1 MTTHRRPIWKRPL
14 LLLLLLALGLA
25 GTAAFQSA
33 WRWGCKMASANGLQ
47 QIKLA
52 LENYRQANGCY
63 PPQYLADKNGRPM
76 HSWRVLIW
84 PYLAGDESCRRYRF
98 DEPWNG
104 PHNRLLASQAP
115 ACFRSPNGDRNSKSP
130 TTDYVAIVGK
140 DTLWRG
146 AVPLR
151 PSDLERIQK
160 HFWKEETAGLDPDKR
175 TRIVWFVEA
184 ANTGINWMEPRDV
197 PLEQALVGVNVAG
210 GIQSDYSDGL
220 PAQLMP
226 YGCDWVPVGTPREA
240 FRQML
245 TLSDPKD

>member
-1 MTTHRRPIWKRPL
+1 MEWAAQPIARIAK
-14 LLLLLLALGLA
+14 
-25 GTAAFQSA
+25 
-33 WRWGCKMASANGLQ
+33 
-47 QIKLA
+47 
-52 LENYRQANGCY
+52 
-63 PPQYLADKNGRPM
+63 
-76 HSWRVLIW
+76 
-84 PYLAGDESCRRYRF
+84 
-98 DEPWNG
+98 
-104 PHNRLLASQAP
+104 P

-160 HFWKEETAGLDPDKR
+160 RFWKEETAGLDPDKR

-226 YGCDWVPVGTPREA
+226 YGCDWVPVGDPARGFSPDAHA
-240 FRQML
+240 FRPEGL
-245 TLSDPKD
+245 ARRVT

>member
-1 MTTHRRPIWKRPL
+1 
-14 LLLLLLALGLA
+14 
-25 GTAAFQSA
+25 
-33 WRWGCKMASANGLQ
+33 
-47 QIKLA
+47 
-52 LENYRQANGCY
+52 
-63 PPQYLADKNGRPM
+63 M

-104 PHNRLLASQAP
+104 PHNRLLASQVPRVFARRT
-115 ACFRSPNGDRNSKSP
+115 AIETRSLQRQ
-130 TTDYVAIVGK
+130 TTWQSWARIRSG
-140 DTLWRG
+140 G

-160 HFWKEETAGLDPDKR
+160 RFWKEETAGLDPDKR

>member
-1 MTTHRRPIWKRPL
+1 M
-14 LLLLLLALGLA
+14 
-25 GTAAFQSA
+25 
-33 WRWGCKMASANGLQ
+33 
-47 QIKLA
+47 
-52 LENYRQANGCY
+52 
-63 PPQYLADKNGRPM
+63 GR
-76 HSWRVLIW
+76 
-84 PYLAGDESCRRYRF
+84 
-98 DEPWNG
+98 
-104 PHNRLLASQAP
+104 
-115 ACFRSPNGDRNSKSP
+115 
-130 TTDYVAIVGK
+130 TTDCSHRSSRVFSLAERRSKLEVSNDRLRGNRGK

-160 HFWKEETAGLDPDKR
+160 RFWKEETAGFDPDKR

-226 YGCDWVPVGTPREA
+226 YGCDGFRSAPARGFSPDAHA
-240 FRQML
+240 FRPE
-245 TLSDPKD
+245 D